1 MFHNSG
7 RWTLHDCAKSSGVWG
22 AGCGCRGGRGDAA
35 MAGRRV
41 TRKWEVFAG
50 RNRFW
55 CDGRLMTA
63 PQPGVFAL
71 TLALICGTCAL
82 HFAFDCPFLAVRV
95 SSAVPAL
102 GAALCGATLA
112 ALLRTAL
119 SDPGI
124 IPRAAA
130 AEAQH
135 AQLAQHPLE
144 PDAGR
149 PPPRAREVLVRGRP
163 VKLKYCF
170 TCKMFRPPR
179 ASHCSLCDNCVDR
192 FDHHCPWVGNC
203 VGKRNYRYFY
213 LFVVSLSFLAVFVFA
228 CAVTHLALLARG
240 EGGEAGGGRG
250 LAAALRASPASALVA
265 AVCFL
270 SVWSVLGL
278 AGFHTYLAS
287 TDQTTNEDIKGSFS
301 SRGGVSNPNPYSRG
315 NACAN
320 CWYVLCGPL
329 APSLIDRRGLV
340 SAESGELP
348 PSFVQALRAAP
359 PLPAPPPHHAP
370 PAVVSPPTPQAA
382 SFGTA
387 SLDGEP
393 RHAYMNHSL
402 DLDPVPLQ
410 EVCIGGGRGVG
421 GGGGAG
427 GGGALSASRLR
438 LLHDTTM
445 IDAALDLDEPD
456 APPHLPQL
464 PHHLPPHR
472 PHLSHHA
479 PRLPRVP
486 VHGSPVPAL

>member
-1 MFHNSG
+1 
-7 RWTLHDCAKSSGVWG
+7 
-22 AGCGCRGGRGDAA
+22 
-35 MAGRRV
+35 MASRRV

-63 PQPGVFAL
+63 PHPGVFLL
-71 TLALICGTCAL
+71 TLALVCGTTAL
-82 HFAFDCPFLAVRV
+82 HFAVDCPYLAASV
-95 SSAVPAL
+95 SPAL
-102 GAALCGATLA
+102 PAAGAALFLLTLS

-124 IPRAAA
+124 IPRAAQ
-130 AEAQH
+130 AEA
-135 AQLAQHPLE
+135 AALE
-144 PDAGR
+144 PPDAAR
-149 PPPRAREVLVRGRP
+149 PPPRAREVLVKGRP

-213 LFVVSLSFLAVFVFA
+213 TFIVSLSFLAVFVFA
-228 CAVTHLALLARG
+228 CAVTHLVLLARS
-240 EGGEAGGGRG
+240 AGGSGGG
-250 LAAALRASPASALVA
+250 LAAALRTSPASAVVA

-301 SRGGVSNPNPYSRG
+301 TRRGVSNPNPYSRG

-320 CWYVLCGPL
+320 CWHVLCGPL
-329 APSLIDRRGLV
+329 APSLIDRRGV
-340 SAESGELP
+340 FTIDVKDELP
-348 PSFVQALRAAP
+348 PSFVSALTVAPAAAP
-359 PLPAPPPHHAP
+359 PIAPPQP
-370 PAVVSPPTPQAA
+370 PGPPSPAAAVQGSYTNL
-382 SFGTA
+382 F
-387 SLDGEP
+387 DGGGA

-402 DLDPVPLQ
+402 DLDPMPLQ
-410 EVCIGGGRGVG
+410 EVCINVG
-421 GGGGAG
+421 GLAGAG
-427 GGGALSASRLR
+427 DATLSASRLR

-445 IDAALDLDEPD
+445 IDAALDLDEPEP
-456 APPHLPQL
+456 PPHLP
-464 PHHLPPHR
+464 PPASPPPATPPPR
-472 PHLSHHA
+472 PL
-479 PRLPRVP
+479 
-486 VHGSPVPAL
+486 

>member
-1 MFHNSG
+1 
-7 RWTLHDCAKSSGVWG
+7 
-22 AGCGCRGGRGDAA
+22 
-35 MAGRRV
+35 MASRRV

-63 PQPGVFAL
+63 PHPGVFAL

-82 HFAFDCPFLAVRV
+82 HFAFDCPFLAARV
-95 SSAVPAL
+95 SAAVPAA
-102 GAALCGATLA
+102 GAALCGCTLA

-124 IPRAAA
+124 IPRAAP
-130 AEAQH
+130 AEA
-135 AQLAQHPLE
+135 AALGA
-144 PDAGR
+144 PDAADGAGR

-213 LFVVSLSFLAVFVFA
+213 AFVVSLSFLAVFVFA
-228 CAVTHLALLARG
+228 CAVAHLALLARG
-240 EGGEAGGGRG
+240 AG
-250 LAAALRASPASALVA
+250 LAAALRASPASAVVA

-301 SRGGVSNPNPYSRG
+301 TRRGVSNPNPYSRG

-329 APSLIDRRGLV
+329 APSLIDRRGV
-340 SAESGELP
+340 FSADGKDELP
-348 PSFVQALRAAP
+348 PSFAAALGGPPPAP
-359 PLPAPPPHHAP
+359 GAPPPAP
-370 PAVVSPPTPQAA
+370 AAAARALQPPTGRPHRDGVLGG
-382 SFGTA
+382 SYTNLFEGGETA
-387 SLDGEP
+387 

-410 EVCIGGGRGVG
+410 EVCIGGSNGAACGAAGAGGAAAVG
-421 GGGGAG
+421 AGGAAAVGAGGGAG
-427 GGGALSASRLR
+427 GVGVGAGGAAVAGGGALSASRLR

-456 APPHLPQL
+456 PPPHLRDATPL
-464 PHHLPPHR
+464 
-472 PHLSHHA
+472 
-479 PRLPRVP
+479 
-486 VHGSPVPAL
+486 

>member
-1 MFHNSG
+1 
-7 RWTLHDCAKSSGVWG
+7 
-22 AGCGCRGGRGDAA
+22 
-35 MAGRRV
+35 MASRRV

-63 PQPGVFAL
+63 PHPGVFAL
-71 TLALICGTCAL
+71 TLALICGTCVL
-82 HFAFDCPFLAVRV
+82 HFAFDCPFLAARV
-95 SSAVPAL
+95 SGAVPAA
-102 GAALCGATLA
+102 GAALCGVTLA

-124 IPRAAA
+124 IPRAAPHEA
-130 AEAQH
+130 AALGALEA
-135 AQLAQHPLE
+135 ADGA
-144 PDAGR
+144 AGR

-213 LFVVSLSFLAVFVFA
+213 LFVVSLSFLAVWVFA

-240 EGGEAGGGRG
+240 AG
-250 LAAALRASPASALVA
+250 LAAALRATPASAVAA

-301 SRGGVSNPNPYSRG
+301 RRGSGGAGTNPYSRG

-320 CWYVLCGPL
+320 CWHVLCGPL
-329 APSLIDRRGLV
+329 APSLIDRRGVL
-340 SAESGELP
+340 SSDTRDDLP
-348 PSFVQALRAAP
+348 PRFAHIMCVPPAPAPGPPAAPAPLADLALARTDTQERWRRDAPRVHEPQPGARARAA
-359 PLPAPPPHHAP
+359 A
-370 PAVVSPPTPQAA
+370 
-382 SFGTA
+382 
-387 SLDGEP
+387 
-393 RHAYMNHSL
+393 
-402 DLDPVPLQ
+402 
-410 EVCIGGGRGVG
+410 G
-421 GGGGAG
+421 GGGGGRAQRLAPAPAARHHHDRRGARPRRPRGARRRALTAAGETPEKPVSSG
-427 GGGALSASRLR
+427 GGSGR
-438 LLHDTTM
+438 
-445 IDAALDLDEPD
+445 DLNITHIETVGWRAGEP
-456 APPHLPQL
+456 
-464 PHHLPPHR
+464 
-472 PHLSHHA
+472 
-479 PRLPRVP
+479 P
-486 VHGSPVPAL
+486 VSNVLWNTLTAVTY

>member
-1 MFHNSG
+1 
-7 RWTLHDCAKSSGVWG
+7 
-22 AGCGCRGGRGDAA
+22 
-35 MAGRRV
+35 MASRRV

-63 PQPGVFAL
+63 PHPGVFAL

-82 HFAFDCPFLAVRV
+82 HFAFDCPYLAARV
-95 SSAVPAL
+95 SAAVPAAS
-102 GAALCGATLA
+102 GALFVFTLS

-124 IPRAAA
+124 IPRAAPHEA
-130 AEAQH
+130 AALEAGC
-135 AQLAQHPLE
+135 E
-144 PDAGR
+144 PAGGAGR

-213 LFVVSLSFLAVFVFA
+213 TFVVSLSFLAAFVFA
-228 CAVTHLALLARG
+228 CAVTHLALEARG
-240 EGGEAGGGRG
+240 SG
-250 LAAALRASPASALVA
+250 LGPALRSAPASAVVA

-301 SRGGVSNPNPYSRG
+301 TRRGVSNPNPYSRG

-320 CWYVLCGPL
+320 CWHVLCGPL
-329 APSLIDRRGLV
+329 APSLIDRRGVFTIDLKD
-340 SAESGELP
+340 ELP
-348 PSFVQALRAAP
+348 PAFARALPGAP
-359 PLPAPPPHHAP
+359 PSPRPAPLSALAVTSLQPPRSARDG
-370 PAVVSPPTPQAA
+370 AVGGSYTNLFEGEAA
-382 SFGTA
+382 
-387 SLDGEP
+387 
-393 RHAYMNHSL
+393 RHVYMNRSL
-402 DLDPVPLQ
+402 DLDPLPLQ
-410 EVCIGGGRGVG
+410 DVRGAAGGPAG
-421 GGGGAG
+421 GAGGAGGGAVA

-445 IDAALDLDEPD
+445 IDAALDLDEPEP
-456 APPHLPQL
+456 PPHLP
-464 PHHLPPHR
+464 PALPP
-472 PHLSHHA
+472 A
-479 PRLPRVP
+479 P
-486 VHGSPVPAL
+486 PALAAPAPHALAAL

>member
-1 MFHNSG
+1 
-7 RWTLHDCAKSSGVWG
+7 
-22 AGCGCRGGRGDAA
+22 
-35 MAGRRV
+35 MASRRV

-63 PQPGVFAL
+63 PQPGVFVL

-82 HFAFDCPFLAVRV
+82 HFAFDCPFLAARV
-95 SSAVPAL
+95 SGAVPAL

-124 IPRAAA
+124 IPRAPPAEAA
-130 AEAQH
+130 A
-135 AQLAQHPLE
+135 LE
-144 PDAGR
+144 PAEAGR

-213 LFVVSLSFLAVFVFA
+213 AFVVSLSFLAVFVFA
-228 CAVTHLALLARG
+228 CAVAHLALLARG
-240 EGGEAGGGRG
+240 AG

-320 CWYVLCGPL
+320 CWHVLCGPL
-329 APSLIDRRGLV
+329 APSLIDRRGVV
-340 SAESGELP
+340 SAEGELP
-348 PSFVQALRAAP
+348 AGFAP
-359 PLPAPPPHHAP
+359 PAPPTYPITAQHP
-370 PAVVSPPTPQAA
+370 PSPAVAA
-382 SFGTA
+382 TFISA
-387 SLDGEP
+387 PHDGCELAP

-410 EVCIGGGRGVG
+410 EICIGGGRGP
-421 GGGGAG
+421 A
-427 GGGALSASRLR
+427 GGALSASRLR

-456 APPHLPQL
+456 APPHLP
-464 PHHLPPHR
+464 HLP
-472 PHLSHHA
+472 HA
-479 PRLPRVP
+479 PRPPRARHAPPTHHAPRVP
-486 VHGSPVPAL
+486 VHGAPPALAAL

>member
-1 MFHNSG
+1 
-7 RWTLHDCAKSSGVWG
+7 
-22 AGCGCRGGRGDAA
+22 
-35 MAGRRV
+35 MASRRV

-63 PQPGVFAL
+63 PHPGVFAL
-71 TLALICGTCAL
+71 TLALICGTCVL
-82 HFAFDCPFLAVRV
+82 HFAFDCPFLAARV
-95 SSAVPAL
+95 SGAVPAA
-102 GAALCGATLA
+102 GAALCGVTLA

-124 IPRAAA
+124 IPRAAPHEA
-130 AEAQH
+130 AALGALEA
-135 AQLAQHPLE
+135 ADGA
-144 PDAGR
+144 AGR

-213 LFVVSLSFLAVFVFA
+213 LFVVSLSFLAVWVFA

-240 EGGEAGGGRG
+240 AG
-250 LAAALRASPASALVA
+250 LAAALRATPASAVAA

-301 SRGGVSNPNPYSRG
+301 RRGSGGAGTNPYSRG

-320 CWYVLCGPL
+320 CWHVLCGPL
-329 APSLIDRRGLV
+329 APSLIDRRGVL
-340 SAESGELP
+340 SSDTRDDLP
-348 PSFVQALRAAP
+348 PRFAHIMCVP
-359 PLPAPPPHHAP
+359 PAPAPGP
-370 PAVVSPPTPQAA
+370 PAVPAPLATSHSPAPTHRNGALGGSYTNLFEGGDA
-382 SFGTA
+382 T
-387 SLDGEP
+387 
-393 RHAYMNHSL
+393 RHAYTNHSL
-402 DLDPVPLQ
+402 EPEPVPLQ
-410 EVCIGGGRGVG
+410 EVAV
-421 GGGGAG
+421 AA
-427 GGGALSASRLR
+427 ALSASRLR

-445 IDAALDLDEPD
+445 IDAALDLDDPV
-456 APPHLPQL
+456 AP
-464 PHHLPPHR
+464 
-472 PHLSHHA
+472 A
-479 PRLPRVP
+479 A
-486 VHGSPVPAL
+486 AL

>member
-1 MFHNSG
+1 
-7 RWTLHDCAKSSGVWG
+7 
-22 AGCGCRGGRGDAA
+22 
-35 MAGRRV
+35 MASRRV

-63 PQPGVFAL
+63 PHPGVFLL

-82 HFAFDCPFLAVRV
+82 HFAFDCPFLAARV
-95 SSAVPAL
+95 SAAVPAA
-102 GAALCGATLA
+102 GAALCASTLA

-130 AEAQH
+130 AEA
-135 AQLAQHPLE
+135 AAGA
-144 PDAGR
+144 PDAPEPPGAAR

-213 LFVVSLSFLAVFVFA
+213 AFVVSLSFLAVWVFA
-228 CAVTHLALLARG
+228 CAVAHLALLARG
-240 EGGEAGGGRG
+240 AG

-301 SRGGVSNPNPYSRG
+301 SRRGVANPNPYSRG

-329 APSLIDRRGLV
+329 APSLIDRRGVV
-340 SAESGELP
+340 SGDGRDELP
-348 PSFVQALRAAP
+348 PSFAGALSAQALGAAP
-359 PLPAPPPHHAP
+359 PGAAPPGNA
-370 PAVVSPPTPQAA
+370 
-382 SFGTA
+382 
-387 SLDGEP
+387 
-393 RHAYMNHSL
+393 RHAYMNCSL

-410 EVCIGGGRGVG
+410 GSGAGP
-421 GGGGAG
+421 GGAAVA

-456 APPHLPQL
+456 PPPHLPHQPHQPHPQHQ
-464 PHHLPPHR
+464 PHHQQAPHHQR
-472 PHLSHHA
+472 APH
-479 PRLPRVP
+479 V
-486 VHGSPVPAL
+486 ALAL

>member
-1 MFHNSG
+1 
-7 RWTLHDCAKSSGVWG
+7 
-22 AGCGCRGGRGDAA
+22 
-35 MAGRRV
+35 MASRRV

-63 PQPGVFAL
+63 PHPGVFAL

-82 HFAFDCPFLAVRV
+82 HFAFDCPFLAARV
-95 SSAVPAL
+95 SAAVPAA
-102 GAALCGATLA
+102 GAALCALTLA

-124 IPRAAA
+124 IPRAAPAEAAALEA
-130 AEAQH
+130 AE
-135 AQLAQHPLE
+135 
-144 PDAGR
+144 AGR
-149 PPPRAREVLVRGRP
+149 PPPRAREVLVRGRA

-213 LFVVSLSFLAVFVFA
+213 TFVVSLSFLAVFVFA
-228 CAVTHLALLARG
+228 CAVTHVALLARG
-240 EGGEAGGGRG
+240 AG
-250 LAAALRASPASALVA
+250 LAAALRATPASAVVA

-301 SRGGVSNPNPYSRG
+301 TRRGVSNPNPYSRG

-320 CWYVLCGPL
+320 CWHVLCGPL
-329 APSLIDRRGLV
+329 APSLIDRRGVLRD
-340 SAESGELP
+340 EMP
-348 PSFVQALRAAP
+348 PHFARVVTTPPAAAP
-359 PLPAPPPHHAP
+359 PPPLQLAVP
-370 PAVVSPPTPQAA
+370 PEPGGALGGSYSNLFA
-382 SFGTA
+382 
-387 SLDGEP
+387 GEP
-393 RHAYMNHSL
+393 ARHAYMNRSL

-410 EVCIGGGRGVG
+410 RTPSPRPPRRRASPPALALEPAPPG
-421 GGGGAG
+421 
-427 GGGALSASRLR
+427 LSASRLR

-445 IDAALDLDEPD
+445 IDAALDLDEPEP
-456 APPHLPQL
+456 PPHLP
-464 PHHLPPHR
+464 
-472 PHLSHHA
+472 HA
-479 PRLPRVP
+479 PHAPHAPHVSHAPHASHAP
-486 VHGSPVPAL
+486 VHGRALAAL

>member
-1 MFHNSG
+1 
-7 RWTLHDCAKSSGVWG
+7 
-22 AGCGCRGGRGDAA
+22 
-35 MAGRRV
+35 MAPLASRRV

-82 HFAFDCPFLAVRV
+82 HFAFDCPFLAARV
-95 SSAVPAL
+95 SPAVPAV
-102 GAALCGATLA
+102 GAALFLFTLS

-124 IPRAAA
+124 IPRAQPQEAA
-130 AEAQH
+130 ALDGDCAS
-135 AQLAQHPLE
+135 AAVGNGNG
-144 PDAGR
+144 AGNGAGNGTAR

-179 ASHCSLCDNCVDR
+179 ASHCSLCDNCVER

-213 LFVVSLSFLAVFVFA
+213 TFVVSLSFLAVFVFA
-228 CAVTHLALLARG
+228 CAVAHLALAARG
-240 EGGEAGGGRG
+240 AG

-301 SRGGVSNPNPYSRG
+301 ARRAPPGSGAGANPYSRG

-320 CWYVLCGPL
+320 CWHVLCGPL
-329 APSLIDRRGLV
+329 APSLIDRRGV
-340 SAESGELP
+340 FTVDVKDELP
-348 PSFVQALRAAP
+348 PSFVRALNVSGPHAY
-359 PLPAPPPHHAP
+359 PPPHPHPHPYPHQYPHPHSATEAEAYAGAP
-370 PAVVSPPTPQAA
+370 IALQPARLD
-382 SFGTA
+382 
-387 SLDGEP
+387 SLRDGVLGGSYTNLFESGEP
-393 RHAYMNHSL
+393 SRHAYMNRTL
-402 DLDPVPLQ
+402 DLEPVPLQ
-410 EVCIGGGRGVG
+410 EVCVGG

-427 GGGALSASRLR
+427 GGGGLSASRLR

-456 APPHLPQL
+456 PPPHLPPL
-464 PHHLPPHR
+464 PHPH
-472 PHLSHHA
+472 PH
-479 PRLPRVP
+479 P
-486 VHGSPVPAL
+486 HGGGHGGAAGALAAL

>member
-1 MFHNSG
+1 
-7 RWTLHDCAKSSGVWG
+7 
-22 AGCGCRGGRGDAA
+22 
-35 MAGRRV
+35 MASRRV

-71 TLALICGTCAL
+71 TLTLICGTCAL
-82 HFAFDCPFLAVRV
+82 HFAFDCPFLATRV
-95 SSAVPAL
+95 SGAVPAL

-124 IPRAAA
+124 IPRAAP
-130 AEAQH
+130 AEA
-135 AQLAQHPLE
+135 AALE
-144 PDAGR
+144 PPDAGR

-213 LFVVSLSFLAVFVFA
+213 AFVVSLSFLAVFVFA
-228 CAVTHLALLARG
+228 CAVAHLALLARG
-240 EGGEAGGGRG
+240 AG

-301 SRGGVSNPNPYSRG
+301 SRGGVASPNPYSRG

-320 CWYVLCGPL
+320 CWHVLCGPL
-329 APSLIDRRGLV
+329 APSLIDRRGV
-340 SAESGELP
+340 VTAEGELP
-348 PSFVQALRAAP
+348 AGFAP
-359 PLPAPPPHHAP
+359 VAP
-370 PAVVSPPTPQAA
+370 PAPVAPAA
-382 SFGTA
+382 PGAPHPAATFITA
-387 SLDGEP
+387 PHHGCDMTP

-410 EVCIGGGRGVG
+410 EICIGGGRHEARHEARGGSRGAPG
-421 GGGGAG
+421 GG
-427 GGGALSASRLR
+427 LSASRLR

-456 APPHLPQL
+456 APPALHA
-464 PHHLPPHR
+464 PPV
-472 PHLSHHA
+472 SHAPPALHAPPVSHAPPALHAPPVSHAPPMSHAPPALHA
-479 PRLPRVP
+479 PR
-486 VHGSPVPAL
+486 VHAAPLAVHVL

>member
-1 MFHNSG
+1 
-7 RWTLHDCAKSSGVWG
+7 
-22 AGCGCRGGRGDAA
+22 
-35 MAGRRV
+35 MASRRV

-63 PQPGVFAL
+63 PHPGVFAL

-82 HFAFDCPFLAVRV
+82 HFAFDCPFLATRV
-95 SSAVPAL
+95 SAAVPAA
-102 GAALCGATLA
+102 GAALCASTLA

-124 IPRAAA
+124 IPRAAPHEA
-130 AEAQH
+130 AALGD
-135 AQLAQHPLE
+135 AG
-144 PDAGR
+144 AGR
-149 PPPRAREVLVRGRP
+149 PPPRAREVLVRGRA

-213 LFVVSLSFLAVFVFA
+213 AFVVSLSFLAVFVFA
-228 CAVTHLALLARG
+228 CAVAHLALLARG
-240 EGGEAGGGRG
+240 AG
-250 LAAALRASPASALVA
+250 AMAALRASPASAVVA

-301 SRGGVSNPNPYSRG
+301 TRRGVANPNPYSRG

-320 CWYVLCGPL
+320 CWHVLCGPL
-329 APSLIDRRGLV
+329 APSLIDRRGIV
-340 SAESGELP
+340 SGDARDEMP
-348 PSFVQALRAAP
+348 PRFAQVLCAPPAPAPAPVPAPPAAAP
-359 PLPAPPPHHAP
+359 PAAPPSPLPTP
-370 PAVVSPPTPQAA
+370 PAHHR
-382 SFGTA
+382 
-387 SLDGEP
+387 DGVLSGLAGLGGSYTNLFESEA

-410 EVCIGGGRGVG
+410 GERPRESVCERVGERALTGRSVAEVCVG
-421 GGGGAG
+421 GGGGG
-427 GGGALSASRLR
+427 GGGRGRRRGGRRRRGGGRRRAERVAPASCC
-438 LLHDTTM
+438 TTP
-445 IDAALDLDEPD
+445 L
-456 APPHLPQL
+456 
-464 PHHLPPHR
+464 
-472 PHLSHHA
+472 
-479 PRLPRVP
+479 
-486 VHGSPVPAL
+486 

>member
-1 MFHNSG
+1 
-7 RWTLHDCAKSSGVWG
+7 
-22 AGCGCRGGRGDAA
+22 

-82 HFAFDCPFLAVRV
+82 HFAFDCPFLAARV
-95 SSAVPAL
+95 SGAVPAL

-124 IPRAAA
+124 IPRAAP
-130 AEAQH
+130 AEAAALQ
-135 AQLAQHPLE
+135 QLQQPQQLLQAE

-240 EGGEAGGGRG
+240 EGGEARG

-301 SRGGVSNPNPYSRG
+301 SRGGASNPNPYSRG

-340 SAESGELP
+340 CAEGGELP
-348 PSFVQALRAAP
+348 AAFAQALAAP
-359 PLPAPPPHHAP
+359 RAPPAPPAPAALPPHAP
-370 PAVVSPPTPQAA
+370 PAHAAPPTVVSPPTPQAA
-382 SFGTA
+382 SFGTV

-410 EVCIGGGRGVG
+410 EVCIGGGRGVSGVG
-421 GGGGAG
+421 GGG

-456 APPHLPQL
+456 VPSHLPHLPHLPPHLP
-464 PHHLPPHR
+464 HHV
-472 PHLSHHA
+472 

-486 VHGSPVPAL
+486 VHSSPVPAL

>member
-1 MFHNSG
+1 
-7 RWTLHDCAKSSGVWG
+7 
-22 AGCGCRGGRGDAA
+22 
-35 MAGRRV
+35 MASRRV

-63 PQPGVFAL
+63 PHPGVFLL

-82 HFAFDCPFLAVRV
+82 HFAFDCPFLAARV
-95 SSAVPAL
+95 SAAVPAA
-102 GAALCGATLA
+102 GAALCASTLA

-130 AEAQH
+130 AEA
-135 AQLAQHPLE
+135 AAGAAGA
-144 PDAGR
+144 PDAPEPPGAAR

-213 LFVVSLSFLAVFVFA
+213 AFVVSLSFLAVWVFA
-228 CAVTHLALLARG
+228 CAVAHLALLARG
-240 EGGEAGGGRG
+240 AG

-301 SRGGVSNPNPYSRG
+301 SRRGVANPNPYSRG

-329 APSLIDRRGLV
+329 APSLIDRRGVV
-340 SAESGELP
+340 SGDGRDELP
-348 PSFVQALRAAP
+348 PSFAVALSAGAAGAAPLGAAPLTPAQPLSAQALGAQPHSPAAAARALQPFAN
-359 PLPAPPPHHAP
+359 HSHGS
-370 PAVVSPPTPQAA
+370 VSGSYTNLFEVSENA
-382 SFGTA
+382 
-387 SLDGEP
+387 
-393 RHAYMNHSL
+393 RHAYMNRSL

-410 EVCIGGGRGVG
+410 DVCVSGAGP
-421 GGGGAG
+421 GGAAVAS
-427 GGGALSASRLR
+427 GGALSASRLR

-456 APPHLPQL
+456 PPPHLPHQPHVPL
-464 PHHLPPHR
+464 QPHVPHQPHQQQAPHHQRAPH
-472 PHLSHHA
+472 
-479 PRLPRVP
+479 V
-486 VHGSPVPAL
+486 ALAL

>member
-1 MFHNSG
+1 
-7 RWTLHDCAKSSGVWG
+7 
-22 AGCGCRGGRGDAA
+22 
-35 MAGRRV
+35 MASRRV

-63 PQPGVFAL
+63 PHPGVFLL

-95 SSAVPAL
+95 SAAVPAV
-102 GAALCGATLA
+102 GAALFVLTLA

-124 IPRAAA
+124 IPRAATAEAAALEA
-130 AEAQH
+130 AE
-135 AQLAQHPLE
+135 
-144 PDAGR
+144 AGR

-203 VGKRNYRYFY
+203 VGKRNYRSFY
-213 LFVVSLSFLAVFVFA
+213 TFVVSLSFLAVFVFA
-228 CAVTHLALLARG
+228 CAVTHLALAARG
-240 EGGEAGGGRG
+240 AGV
-250 LAAALRASPASALVA
+250 AAALHASPASALVA

-301 SRGGVSNPNPYSRG
+301 SRRGVSNPNPYSRG

-329 APSLIDRRGLV
+329 APSLIDRRGV
-340 SAESGELP
+340 FTIDVKDELP
-348 PSFVQALRAAP
+348 PSFVRALGAVTVA
-359 PLPAPPPHHAP
+359 PAPGGCAE
-370 PAVVSPPTPQAA
+370 PA
-382 SFGTA
+382 
-387 SLDGEP
+387 
-393 RHAYMNHSL
+393 RHAYMNRSL
-402 DLDPVPLQ
+402 DVEPA
-410 EVCIGGGRGVG
+410 GAGAGA
-421 GGGGAG
+421 GAG
-427 GGGALSASRLR
+427 GAVALSASRLR

-445 IDAALDLDEPD
+445 IDAALDLDEPEP
-456 APPHLPQL
+456 PPHLSVAL
-464 PHHLPPHR
+464 PPLPPH
-472 PHLSHHA
+472 PLTDCN
-479 PRLPRVP
+479 
-486 VHGSPVPAL
+486 

>member
-1 MFHNSG
+1 M
-7 RWTLHDCAKSSGVWG
+7 G
-22 AGCGCRGGRGDAA
+22 AAGHGA
-35 MAGRRV
+35 MASRRV

-63 PQPGVFAL
+63 PHPGVFLL

-95 SSAVPAL
+95 SAAVPAV
-102 GAALCGATLA
+102 GAALFVLTLA

-124 IPRAAA
+124 IPRAATAEAAALEA
-130 AEAQH
+130 AE
-135 AQLAQHPLE
+135 
-144 PDAGR
+144 AGR

-203 VGKRNYRYFY
+203 VGKRNYRSFY
-213 LFVVSLSFLAVFVFA
+213 TFVVSLSFLAVFVFA
-228 CAVTHLALLARG
+228 CAVTHLALAARG
-240 EGGEAGGGRG
+240 AGV
-250 LAAALRASPASALVA
+250 AAALHASPASALVA

-301 SRGGVSNPNPYSRG
+301 SRRGVSNPNPYSRG

-329 APSLIDRRGLV
+329 APSLIDRRGV
-340 SAESGELP
+340 FTIDVKDELP
-348 PSFVQALRAAP
+348 PSFVRALGAVTVA
-359 PLPAPPPHHAP
+359 PAPGGGAE
-370 PAVVSPPTPQAA
+370 PA
-382 SFGTA
+382 
-387 SLDGEP
+387 
-393 RHAYMNHSL
+393 RHAYMNRSL
-402 DLDPVPLQ
+402 DV
-410 EVCIGGGRGVG
+410 
-421 GGGGAG
+421 
-427 GGGALSASRLR
+427 
-438 LLHDTTM
+438 
-445 IDAALDLDEPD
+445 EPEP
-456 APPHLPQL
+456 PPHLSVAL
-464 PHHLPPHR
+464 PPLPPH
-472 PHLSHHA
+472 PLTDCN
-479 PRLPRVP
+479 
-486 VHGSPVPAL
+486 

>member
-1 MFHNSG
+1 
-7 RWTLHDCAKSSGVWG
+7 
-22 AGCGCRGGRGDAA
+22 
-35 MAGRRV
+35 MASRRV

-63 PQPGVFAL
+63 PHPGVFAL

-82 HFAFDCPFLAVRV
+82 HFAFDCPFLAARV
-95 SSAVPAL
+95 SPAVPAAS
-102 GAALCGATLA
+102 AALALLTLA

-124 IPRAAA
+124 IPRAAP
-130 AEAQH
+130 AEA
-135 AQLAQHPLE
+135 AALE
-144 PDAGR
+144 PGALGALGATDAAR

-213 LFVVSLSFLAVFVFA
+213 TFVVSLSFLAVVVFA
-228 CAVTHLALLARG
+228 CAVAHLALEARG
-240 EGGEAGGGRG
+240 AG
-250 LAAALRASPASALVA
+250 LAAALRATPASAVVA

-301 SRGGVSNPNPYSRG
+301 SRRGAPSPNPYSRG

-320 CWYVLCGPL
+320 CWHVLCGPL
-329 APSLIDRRGLV
+329 APSLIDRCVHAAGHNQHAADAV
-340 SAESGELP
+340 MVMNKI
-348 PSFVQALRAAP
+348 PS
-359 PLPAPPPHHAP
+359 
-370 PAVVSPPTPQAA
+370 
-382 SFGTA
+382 
-387 SLDGEP
+387 
-393 RHAYMNHSL
+393 
-402 DLDPVPLQ
+402 
-410 EVCIGGGRGVG
+410 
-421 GGGGAG
+421 
-427 GGGALSASRLR
+427 
-438 LLHDTTM
+438 
-445 IDAALDLDEPD
+445 
-456 APPHLPQL
+456 
-464 PHHLPPHR
+464 PHHLCVVR
-472 PHLSHHA
+472 
-479 PRLPRVP
+479 
-486 VHGSPVPAL
+486 GD

>member
-1 MFHNSG
+1 
-7 RWTLHDCAKSSGVWG
+7 
-22 AGCGCRGGRGDAA
+22 
-35 MAGRRV
+35 MASRRV

-63 PQPGVFAL
+63 PHPGVFLL

-82 HFAFDCPFLAVRV
+82 HFAFDCPFLAARV
-95 SSAVPAL
+95 SPAVPAA
-102 GAALCGATLA
+102 GAALAATTLA

-124 IPRAAA
+124 IPRAAPHEA
-130 AEAQH
+130 AAAPE
-135 AQLAQHPLE
+135 
-144 PDAGR
+144 DASAGSPTTPGAAR

-213 LFVVSLSFLAVFVFA
+213 LFVVSLSFLAVWVFA
-228 CAVTHLALLARG
+228 CAVAHLALEARG
-240 EGGEAGGGRG
+240 AGGAG
-250 LAAALRASPASALVA
+250 LGGALRASPASALAA

-301 SRGGVSNPNPYSRG
+301 SRRGVSNPNPYSRG

-320 CWYVLCGPL
+320 CWHVLCGPL
-329 APSLIDRRGLV
+329 APSLIDRRGV
-340 SAESGELP
+340 VPPDGHELP
-348 PSFVQALRAAP
+348 PAFVAVLAAP
-359 PLPAPPPHHAP
+359 APAPSPPEPRDAVRALHAP
-370 PAVVSPPTPQAA
+370 APRAKDSMSGSYTNLFEA
-382 SFGTA
+382 SESA
-387 SLDGEP
+387 
-393 RHAYMNHSL
+393 RHAYMNRSL
-402 DLDPVPLQ
+402 ELDPVPLS
-410 EVCIGGGRGVG
+410 EVCVQ
-421 GGGGAG
+421 GASESG
-427 GGGALSASRLR
+427 AAVAGGGALSASRLR

-456 APPHLPQL
+456 PPSHLATAPAPLPHL
-464 PHHLPPHR
+464 
-472 PHLSHHA
+472 
-479 PRLPRVP
+479 
-486 VHGSPVPAL
+486 ALAL

>member
-1 MFHNSG
+1 
-7 RWTLHDCAKSSGVWG
+7 
-22 AGCGCRGGRGDAA
+22 
-35 MAGRRV
+35 MASRRV

-63 PQPGVFAL
+63 PHPGVFLL
-71 TLALICGTCAL
+71 TLALVCGTTAL
-82 HFAFDCPFLAVRV
+82 HFAFDCPFLATRV
-95 SSAVPAL
+95 SPLLPAL
-102 GAALCGATLA
+102 GAALFVLTLA

-124 IPRAAA
+124 IPRAAP
-130 AEAQH
+130 AEA
-135 AQLAQHPLE
+135 AALGP
-144 PDAGR
+144 PDAAR
-149 PPPRAREVLVRGRP
+149 PPPRAREVLVRGRL

-213 LFVVSLSFLAVFVFA
+213 TFVVSLSFLAVFVFA

-240 EGGEAGGGRG
+240 PGGGGAGAGGGGAG
-250 LAAALRASPASALVA
+250 LAAALRASPASAVVA

-301 SRGGVSNPNPYSRG
+301 TRRGVANPNPYSRG

-320 CWYVLCGPL
+320 CWHVLCGPL
-329 APSLIDRRGLV
+329 APSLIDRRGV
-340 SAESGELP
+340 FTVDVRDELP
-348 PSFVQALRAAP
+348 PRLAAALAGPASAP
-359 PLPAPPPHHAP
+359 SASAPAPPPP
-370 PAVVSPPTPQAA
+370 PNGDC
-382 SFGTA
+382 FKDGTLGG
-387 SLDGEP
+387 SYTNLFDNEGS

-402 DLDPVPLQ
+402 DLDPMPLQ
-410 EVCIGGGRGVG
+410 EVCIGVGGLAPREGRGG
-421 GGGGAG
+421 PEGGAG
-427 GGGALSASRLR
+427 AAPALSASRLR

-445 IDAALDLDEPD
+445 IDAALDLDEPEP
-456 APPHLPQL
+456 PPHLA
-464 PHHLPPHR
+464 PPG
-472 PHLSHHA
+472 A
-479 PRLPRVP
+479 PAPP
-486 VHGSPVPAL
+486 GPAPGPAPL

>member
-1 MFHNSG
+1 
-7 RWTLHDCAKSSGVWG
+7 
-22 AGCGCRGGRGDAA
+22 
-35 MAGRRV
+35 MASRRV

-63 PQPGVFAL
+63 PHPGVFAL

-82 HFAFDCPFLAVRV
+82 HFAFDCPYLAARV
-95 SSAVPAL
+95 SPAVPAAG
-102 GAALCGATLA
+102 GALFVFTLS

-124 IPRAAA
+124 IPRAAPHEA
-130 AEAQH
+130 AALEAGC
-135 AQLAQHPLE
+135 E
-144 PDAGR
+144 PPGAGAGR

-213 LFVVSLSFLAVFVFA
+213 TFVVSLSFLAVFVFA
-228 CAVTHLALLARG
+228 CAVTHLALEARG
-240 EGGEAGGGRG
+240 AG
-250 LAAALRASPASALVA
+250 LAAALRSSPASAVVA

-301 SRGGVSNPNPYSRG
+301 SRRGVSNPNPYSRG

-320 CWYVLCGPL
+320 CWHVLCGPL
-329 APSLIDRRGLV
+329 APSLIDRRGVFTIDLKD
-340 SAESGELP
+340 ELP
-348 PSFVQALRAAP
+348 PVFARAV
-359 PLPAPPPHHAP
+359 APPPAASAAAPATAPAPVPAPSLASAAAHAP
-370 PAVVSPPTPQAA
+370 APAPADGIPLALAVTTPPRPAAA
-382 SFGTA
+382 SPD
-387 SLDGEP
+387 DGSY
-393 RHAYMNHSL
+393 RNL
-402 DLDPVPLQ
+402 F
-410 EVCIGGGRGVG
+410 GGGYLNRSLEPELPLV
-421 GGGGAG
+421 AA
-427 GGGALSASRLR
+427 GGALSASRLR

-445 IDAALDLDEPD
+445 IDAALDLDEPEP
-456 APPHLPQL
+456 PPHLPT
-464 PHHLPPHR
+464 
-472 PHLSHHA
+472 
-479 PRLPRVP
+479 
-486 VHGSPVPAL
+486 ALRAAL

>member
-1 MFHNSG
+1 
-7 RWTLHDCAKSSGVWG
+7 
-22 AGCGCRGGRGDAA
+22 
-35 MAGRRV
+35 MASRRV

-63 PQPGVFAL
+63 PHPGVFAL

-82 HFAFDCPFLAVRV
+82 HFAFDCPYLAARV
-95 SSAVPAL
+95 SAAVPAA
-102 GAALCGATLA
+102 GAALFAFTLS

-124 IPRAAA
+124 IPRAPAHEAA
-130 AEAQH
+130 A
-135 AQLAQHPLE
+135 LE
-144 PDAGR
+144 TGAPSALPGETGR

-213 LFVVSLSFLAVFVFA
+213 TFVVSLSFLAVFVFA
-228 CAVTHLALLARG
+228 CAVTHLTLEARG
-240 EGGEAGGGRG
+240 AG
-250 LAAALRASPASALVA
+250 LVAALRATPASALVA

-301 SRGGVSNPNPYSRG
+301 SRRGVSNPNPYSRG

-320 CWYVLCGPL
+320 CWHVLCGPL
-329 APSLIDRRGLV
+329 APSLIDRYPHYMTHACNPDPYSR
-340 SAESGELP
+340 
-348 PSFVQALRAAP
+348 
-359 PLPAPPPHHAP
+359 PA
-370 PAVVSPPTPQAA
+370 SST
-382 SFGTA
+382 GT
-387 SLDGEP
+387 
-393 RHAYMNHSL
+393 H
-402 DLDPVPLQ
+402 
-410 EVCIGGGRGVG
+410 I
-421 GGGGAG
+421 
-427 GGGALSASRLR
+427 
-438 LLHDTTM
+438 
-445 IDAALDLDEPD
+445 I
-456 APPHLPQL
+456 
-464 PHHLPPHR
+464 
-472 PHLSHHA
+472 
-479 PRLPRVP
+479 
-486 VHGSPVPAL
+486 